1 MKRLEVVLRALANE
15 RRLGILEWLKDPR
28 RHFPPQVDGDL
39 VKDGVCGLLI
49 ARKLKI
55 TQPSASAHLNILA
68 DAGLIRAKRIKQW
81 TFYQRDEKALRR
93 AKDMLARV

>member
-1 MKRLEVVLRALANE
+1 MKKLEVVLRALANE

-39 VKDGVCGLLI
+39 
-49 ARKLKI
+49 
-55 TQPSASAHLNILA
+55 A
-68 DAGLIRAKRIKQW
+68 DAGLIRSKRMKQW

-93 AKDMLARV
+93 AKAMLARV